1 MVSAF
6 PMPTCRQLAAL
17 VIVVILPQT
26 AGAQTKSN
34 VAALLNSI
42 HQTYVSAAIYRLE
55 VTVYRDMSGSDSG
68 NWSSS
73 FQSAVVGQP
82 GHYRFEARGPHY
94 SWLQVSDGTSEWFY
108 NAVSHEY
115 LRRSTPADQQ
125 PTVLPLSTYF
135 SSSINDAHDLAK
147 DIAGRTGAFLNPEI
161 AESETLKMGGKEVSC
176 TVIRGN
182 IKYRSGWPSNV
193 TAQATWW
200 IETGTARVR
209 QIEERWSGSLV
220 QGDVGTYKRVIRETY
235 PVVEFGGSALSNP
248 ITAFVPPGGAREVL
262 KFSDAS
268 AAVLPERTSLIGQ
281 ELPPLSLKTPGVEP
295 QSTRTFRGKPLLLE
309 FWATWCGPCVQAL
322 PNLAVLYS
330 EAQKVGV
337 AVVTIDEDEN
347 PQEAS
352 EFLAKHTHSSWPNYH
367 DNGEMNRAVPGAGL
381 PQFLLVDATG
391 RIVYQDSGFD
401 ENELRSAISSL
412 GTEYKAIV
420 SPKK

>member
-1 MVSAF
+1 MI
-6 PMPTCRQLAAL
+6 PG
-17 VIVVILPQT
+17 I
-26 AGAQTKSN
+26 G
-34 VAALLNSI
+34 
-42 HQTYVSAAIYRLE
+42 
-55 VTVYRDMSGSDSG
+55 
-68 NWSSS
+68 SSS

-135 SSSINDAHDLAK
+135 SSSINDAHDSAK

-268 AAVLPERTSLIGQ
+268 AAVLPERTSLIGTRAAATIPQ
-281 ELPPLSLKTPGVEP
+281 NTRGRTTIHADVSWEAVALGILGDLVWTLRTGFAEPRGSL
-295 QSTRTFRGKPLLLE
+295 FRGTKSRR
-309 FWATWCGPCVQAL
+309 CRC
-322 PNLAVLYS
+322 
-330 EAQKVGV
+330 
-337 AVVTIDEDEN
+337 
-347 PQEAS
+347 
-352 EFLAKHTHSSWPNYH
+352 
-367 DNGEMNRAVPGAGL
+367 DNR
-381 PQFLLVDATG
+381 
-391 RIVYQDSGFD
+391 
-401 ENELRSAISSL
+401 
-412 GTEYKAIV
+412 
-420 SPKK
+420 